1 MKKTIS
7 LLFATLLSSFL
18 IVGCGSSSSDGDN
31 NKAGTVSI
39 PGSSAK
45 QSTALTSKDTTKPT
59 KVISACESGKLV
71 PGCS

>member
-1 MKKTIS
+1 MKKIIS

-18 IVGCGSSSSDGDN
+18 IVSCGSSSDDGDKKVEN
-31 NKAGTVSI
+31 VNI

-45 QSTALTSKDTTKPT
+45 QSTALASQDTKPE
-59 KVISACESGKLV
+59 VIPACESGKLV